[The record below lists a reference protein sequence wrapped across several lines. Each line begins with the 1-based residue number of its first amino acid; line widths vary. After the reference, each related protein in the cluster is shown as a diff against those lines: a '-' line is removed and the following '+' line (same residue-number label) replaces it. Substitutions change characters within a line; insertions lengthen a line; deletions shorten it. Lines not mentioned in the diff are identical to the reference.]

1 MGSALGNV
9 ATAVFECHFPEKIA
23 PRSRPE
29 IRSQWIW
36 QLVPL
41 LLAIPLCLPANPAM
55 RTANPQ
61 RIVADCQGLDVR
73 LLRLVPVI
81 AVVGQAGKHV
91 IKTYLPVEAI
101 TGSISLQ
108 ALDGS
113 ALVRCAPYE
122 FALYSHAGEI
132 PQDVLESTRARVVEC
147 DLVNL

>member
-1 MGSALGNV
+1 
-9 ATAVFECHFPEKIA
+9 
-23 PRSRPE
+23 
-29 IRSQWIW
+29 
-36 QLVPL
+36 
-41 LLAIPLCLPANPAM
+41 M

-73 LLRLVPVI
+73 LLRLVL

-147 DLVNL
+147 DLVNLGRNQCLPPQQKAVTLQPKGANGY